1 MKPHNRPF
9 ICSQCKLAYAD
20 SNYFWTHNKCDM
32 KGCSY
37 IICATCIIDDEDE
50 ENLKE
55 KLLKDEPVLLAAS
68 KGIVNR
74 KKDTEQTIPEFGVC
88 IPIKSKHIK
97 VQRFKRI

>member
-1 MKPHNRPF
+1 
-9 ICSQCKLAYAD
+9 
-20 SNYFWTHNKCDM
+20 M

-68 KGIVNR
+68 RGIVNR
-74 KKDTEQTIPEFGVC
+74 KKDSEQTIPEFGVC
-88 IPIKSKHIK
+88 IPIKSKQIK